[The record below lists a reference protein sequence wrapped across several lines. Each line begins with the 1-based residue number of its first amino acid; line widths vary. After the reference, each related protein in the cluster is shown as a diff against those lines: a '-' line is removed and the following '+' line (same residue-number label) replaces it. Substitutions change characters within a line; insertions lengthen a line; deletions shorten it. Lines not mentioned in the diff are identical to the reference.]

1 MRSKNSFG
9 HGSCSRE
16 RIDVLH
22 TPNNTRTPKK
32 YDIMQDKSDTHTQ
45 KKLLFD
51 VLTFCIF
58 TTNFIYSHCHGNFII
73 WNMYC
78 YLLDHLGCDIERTLE
93 KKTKLDGKKYIK
105 IKVKRTGRW
114 WRKTEWTMEQTT
126 KNKSFTQIACVLC
139 LFAIGICICPG
150 FRIGRRRTYPSPE
163 CSHSRISPKQTMLF
177 GCALMQISHYTR
189 AFCFVLHRWC
199 WLMLWRGKNEYGFFP
214 PINSGFALAPLDQI
228 KRYLKRWT
236 VMKKKIEQDECP
248 AQWIT
253 MKQ

>member
-1 MRSKNSFG
+1 
-9 HGSCSRE
+9 
-16 RIDVLH
+16 
-22 TPNNTRTPKK
+22 
-32 YDIMQDKSDTHTQ
+32 
-45 KKLLFD
+45 
-51 VLTFCIF
+51 
-58 TTNFIYSHCHGNFII
+58 
-73 WNMYC
+73 
-78 YLLDHLGCDIERTLE
+78 
-93 KKTKLDGKKYIK
+93 
-105 IKVKRTGRW
+105 
-114 WRKTEWTMEQTT
+114 MEQTT

-214 PINSGFALAPLDQI
+214 PINSGFALASLDQI

-236 VMKKKIEQDECP
+236 VMKKNRTRRMPSAVNHNETIMTMGNERYMHTVP
-248 AQWIT
+248 ARHWF
-253 MKQ
+253 